1 MEQSRTNNQ
10 QNIHAKIINLIKI
23 RGPILPIHASKET
36 NLSLLLTG
44 AILSSLI
51 SDKTLKI
58 SNLKV
63 GGSPVYFLPGQENM
77 LENFT
82 KFLNNKE
89 REAFL
94 LLKDKKILK
103 DNELS
108 SDIRVAIRCIK
119 DFASSF
125 QVNSQPNI
133 LYWKLYN
140 LTDEEIGKELEK
152 LIKVEEKKPEI
163 AEKHELKEI
172 KSEQNLEK
180 VSQEKHWLPKE
191 ETKEKIEVKN
201 EEIKLEVKPEE
212 KIQEEKHEEKKII
225 EEKIK
230 KLEPIFTDAK
240 KPKRE
245 RAGPEKF
252 LEEVKFSLK
261 NKDIEIL
268 NIEKYSKKEVL
279 ARIMLPSKKAC
290 FLLALDKKRVDEK
303 DMAKAYK
310 KSQQLGIPYM
320 ILTKGEASK
329 KIKESIEA
337 FKSLEKID
345 KLE

>member
-10 QNIHAKIINLIKI
+10 QNVNSRIINLVKI

-44 AILSSLI
+44 AILSSLV

-77 LENFT
+77 LENFA
-82 KFLNNKE
+82 KFLNSKE
-89 REAFL
+89 REAFI

-108 SDIRVAIRCIK
+108 SDIRVAIRSIK

-125 QVNSQPNI
+125 SLNSEPNT

-163 AEKHELKEI
+163 AEKHKLK
-172 KSEQNLEK
+172 Q
-180 VSQEKHWLPKE
+180 
-191 ETKEKIEVKN
+191 
-201 EEIKLEVKPEE
+201 EEIKE
-212 KIQEEKHEEKKII
+212 KVEEKKEEIKPEKQI

-230 KLEPIFTDAK
+230 KIEPIFTDAE

-245 RAGPEKF
+245 RAKPDRF
-252 LEEVKFSLK
+252 LEEVKFFLK

-279 ARIMLPSKKAC
+279 AKIMLPSKKAC

-303 DMAKAYK
+303 DVIKAYK

-345 KLE
+345 KLI